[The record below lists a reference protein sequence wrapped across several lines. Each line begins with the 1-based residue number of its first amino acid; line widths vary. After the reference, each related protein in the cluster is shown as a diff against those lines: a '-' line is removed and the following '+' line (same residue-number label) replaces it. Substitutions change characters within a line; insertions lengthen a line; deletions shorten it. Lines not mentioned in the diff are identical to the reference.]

1 MSARKRS
8 PGFAVER
15 VTGAK
20 MERAV
25 DVIHNL
31 KHTRPARIC
40 KDAMSSGASELRPG
54 RQRSLPP
61 CRSGRIADE

>member
-40 KDAMSSGASELRPG
+40 KDAMLSGASELRHGPSPAL
-54 RQRSLPP
+54 RPRS
-61 CRSGRIADE
+61 